1 MILIV
6 EHQLVDSTGFLGA
19 KFQSGSPAGPTL
31 KF

>member
-6 EHQLVDSTGFLGA
+6 ENQLVDSIGFRGA
-19 KFQSGSPAGPTL
+19 KFQSGRPVGPTL